1 MADETACGGGRC
13 VCYTVTKLASACRQG
28 DLAAGFMR
36 HPMATPPDKLT
47 AFVVVAI
54 VIMFAFVVGVAV
66 LRIRDTPHIEI
77 QPPVV
82 MQPEPTP

>member
-1 MADETACGGGRC
+1 
-13 VCYTVTKLASACRQG
+13 
-28 DLAAGFMR
+28 
-36 HPMATPPDKLT
+36 MATPPDKLT
-47 AFVVVAI
+47 SFVVVAI
-54 VIMFAFVVGVAV
+54 VVMFAFVVGVAV